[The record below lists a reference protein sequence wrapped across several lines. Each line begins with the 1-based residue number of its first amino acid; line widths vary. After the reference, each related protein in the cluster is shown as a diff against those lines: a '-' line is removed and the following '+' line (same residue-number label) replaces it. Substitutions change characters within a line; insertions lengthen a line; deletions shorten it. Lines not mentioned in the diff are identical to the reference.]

1 MESYKKGL
9 DEALLAAVEER
20 PGLCQP
26 ASRLPPGLLLP
37 SYCPRD
43 HCSLYLTTLLVC
55 FDAPSAPQPE
65 IVEEGDLPEIR
76 GDNFW
81 ANIKKHNGMVV
92 VLAYTSHCIPC
103 KTVKPEMAK
112 WAKELEGQVAFY
124 KFALTLPN
132 KERALEVSL
141 DLLTPVH

>member
-1 MESYKKGL
+1 
-9 DEALLAAVEER
+9 
-20 PGLCQP
+20 
-26 ASRLPPGLLLP
+26 
-37 SYCPRD
+37 
-43 HCSLYLTTLLVC
+43 
-55 FDAPSAPQPE
+55 
-65 IVEEGDLPEIR
+65 
-76 GDNFW
+76 
-81 ANIKKHNGMVV
+81 MVV